1 MALELN
7 RGYIISYRRYF
18 SSSAQ
23 KISKSISIIQKSTV
37 LLFKI
42 TLIYTSIDT
51 ILFFYQQ
58 LNIVLLSGALRDQNN
73 CFSSQARSYRVV
85 SKETL
90 DANTETM
97 FSKTLN
103 ILKLEIIY
111 FFHLQEKLKLCTSI
125 KTTNF
130 FKAVMIHCYIRT
142 YQVHNY
148 TGIIFSFVEQ
158 KLSNFQV

>member
-1 MALELN
+1 MKA
-7 RGYIISYRRYF
+7 SYF
-18 SSSAQ
+18 SCSAQ
-23 KISKSISIIQKSTV
+23 KISKSISIIYKSTV

-42 TLIYTSIDT
+42 TLIYKHWYYSLFLSIV
-51 ILFFYQQ
+51 
-58 LNIVLLSGALRDQNN
+58 NIVLLSGALRDQNN

-103 ILKLEIIY
+103 ILKFEIIY
-111 FFHLQEKLKLCTSI
+111 FFHLKEKLKLCTSI